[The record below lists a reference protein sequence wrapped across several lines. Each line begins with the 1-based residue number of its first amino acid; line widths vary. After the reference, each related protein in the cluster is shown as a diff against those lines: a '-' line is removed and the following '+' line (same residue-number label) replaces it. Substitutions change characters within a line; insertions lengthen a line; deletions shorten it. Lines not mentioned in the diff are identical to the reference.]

1 MIEKENTR
9 RAFIDLIFGNVND
22 ALSNHKFQ
30 WWRASDEIAAQKIAD
45 PETSERTRPTADLI
59 FSNV

>member
-9 RAFIDLIFGNVND
+9 RAFIGLIFGNVND
-22 ALSNHKFQ
+22 VLSNHKFQ
-30 WWRASDEIAAQKIAD
+30 WWRATDEIAAQKIAG